1 MPVKIWDRDADGR
14 FTSRIKTD
22 WSTSLGGEEYRAK
35 AEDLDTQIDKMLDR
49 AAELASASPDSRS
62 RSQQFVKRW
71 AIGRAVAESVIL
83 QSPHVASERRSYLWL
98 AIARK
103 CRLGVRSTGEPEE
116 RWRILI
122 PDRELEP
129 QRIERDIFATGLWL
143 QEQDLEDAM
152 AAFGGSLSNVRQ
164 IQRRES
170 LRTTKL
176 RSALGRWFLRLS
188 SGQRSQL
195 IKDRE
200 FAKIAKALQR
210 RWPSRGPGSA
220 KRPVH
225 FSESDLDREIS
236 RVLADFSSAE

>member
-22 WSTSLGGEEYRAK
+22 WRTSLSGEEYRAE
-35 AEDLDTQIDKMLDR
+35 AEDLDTQLDRMLDR
-49 AAELASASPDSRS
+49 AAELGSANPGPRGTG
-62 RSQQFVKRW
+62 QQFVKRW
-71 AIGRAVAESVIL
+71 AIGRAVAESRIL
-83 QSPHVASERRSYLWL
+83 QSPQMASEQPSSLWL
-98 AIARK
+98 ALARK
-103 CRLGVRSTGEPEE
+103 CRLGVRSSGEPDE
-116 RWRILI
+116 RWRKLI
-122 PDRELEP
+122 PDRDLEP
-129 QRIERDIFATGLWL
+129 HRIERDIFAAGLWL
-143 QEQDLEDAM
+143 QEQALEEAF
-152 AAFGGSLSNVRQ
+152 ATFGGSLSNVRQ

-170 LRTTKL
+170 LRSTKL

-225 FSESDLDREIS
+225 FTDRDLDREVS
-236 RVLADFSSAE
+236 RVLAEFGSAE